1 MHILINGA
9 GIAGLTAAIALQRKG
24 MSVTLLEQAAAL
36 TEIGAG
42 IQIAANGTRVLREL
56 GLEEELARRGVMP
69 QSYDTR
75 DILSGRLL
83 YTSPLGA
90 QGAKRWGAPLYN
102 VHRADL
108 IELLAA
114 QLPDGVL
121 RLGARCERFSQDA
134 EGVSVQL
141 ASGEVIHGD
150 ALIGA
155 DGIHSPIRRQLHGE
169 DDIQFANIL
178 MWRALIPAERLQ
190 GIDLPERGN
199 YWVGPGR
206 TLITYWVRS
215 RQLYSVLASVPVDE
229 VHRESW
235 SESGDI
241 EDLRRSFSGLEPRAQ
256 RMMEQI
262 DSAFVTG
269 MYYRDPIERWSSG
282 RVTLMGDAAHPMVPF
297 LAQGACQGMEDAWV
311 LASVL
316 AGSDSIPEAL
326 AEYERRRRPRTTRV
340 QSGARAMVKLVHEA
354 DLQRMRARDGRWK
367 GMQRIDPM
375 TAATWGFVW
384 DYDVIDAVRQPAG
397 EVLGLSATREAK
409 ALRRPEAQRAFG
421 LWKGLFSAEDVAR
434 GHDGMR
440 AAYERFLLERFPV
453 PADLHMEALELGGVP
468 TLRVRAPGVA
478 DGPLRILHFHGG
490 GYMVGS
496 ARGSQEYVG
505 RLSRSLSAECISVD
519 YRLAPEHPYPAA
531 LDDALDAYRG
541 LLRSGVP
548 SERILLS
555 GESAGGGLALA
566 LALLLRTAGEP
577 LPAGIFAV
585 CPFIDLTLGGPSI
598 AQFSGDDPAANRDSL
613 AYMAASYFQ
622 GHEPTDPLVSPLY
635 SDLSGLPPLFLTAVH
650 GEVLLSDTLR
660 LEEKARAAGVPTT
673 LHLVDDS
680 VHVYPLFPFLPE
692 ATEILGR
699 LADWASDLGEANKG
713 RPSKWS
719 SPDPAN

>member
-1 MHILINGA
+1 
-9 GIAGLTAAIALQRKG
+9 
-24 MSVTLLEQAAAL
+24 
-36 TEIGAG
+36 
-42 IQIAANGTRVLREL
+42 
-56 GLEEELARRGVMP
+56 
-69 QSYDTR
+69 
-75 DILSGRLL
+75 
-83 YTSPLGA
+83 
-90 QGAKRWGAPLYN
+90 N

-108 IELLAA
+108 IDLLAA
-114 QLPDGVL
+114 QLPAGVL
-121 RLGARCERFSQDA
+121 RLGVRCEGFSQDA
-134 EGVSVQL
+134 EGVSLRL
-141 ASGEVIHGD
+141 ATGEVLRGD

-178 MWRALIPAERLQ
+178 MWRALIPAQRLQ
-190 GIDLPERGN
+190 GIDLPECGN

-235 SESGDI
+235 TESGDI
-241 EDLRRSFSGLEPRAQ
+241 DDLRRSFSGLEPRAQ

-269 MYYRDPIERWSSG
+269 MYYRDPIERWSCG

-297 LAQGACQGMEDAWV
+297 LAQGACQGMEDAWT

-316 AGSDSIPEAL
+316 AEVDGAGVAEAL

-354 DLQRMRARDGRWK
+354 DPQRMRARDGRWK

-384 DYDVIDAVRQPAG
+384 DYDVIDAVRRPAG
-397 EVLGLSATREAK
+397 DVLGLSATREAK
-409 ALRRPEAQRAFG
+409 ALRRPEAQRAFA
-421 LWKGLFSAEDVAR
+421 LWKGLFSPEDVAR

-440 AAYERFLLERFPV
+440 AAYERFLLERFPA
-453 PADLHMEALELGGVP
+453 PADLRVDSLEPGGVP
-468 TLRVRAPGVA
+468 ALQVRAPGVA

-496 ARGSQEYVG
+496 ARGSLEYAG
-505 RLSRSLSAECISVD
+505 RLSRSLGAACVSVD

-548 SERILLS
+548 AGRILLS

-566 LALLLRTAGEP
+566 LALLLRGAGEA

-585 CPFIDLTLGGPSI
+585 CPFTDLALGGPSI

-635 SDLSGLPPLFLTAVH
+635 GELAGLPPLFLSAVQ
-650 GEVLLSDTLR
+650 GETLLSDTLR
-660 LEEKARAAGVPTT
+660 LEARARTAGVPTT
-673 LHLVDDS
+673 LRLVEDS

-692 ATEILGR
+692 TAET
-699 LADWASDLGEANKG
+699 LAHLAEWAAGIGWRA
-713 RPSKWS
+713 
-719 SPDPAN
+719 

>member
-1 MHILINGA
+1 MRILITGA
-9 GIAGLTAAIALQRKG
+9 GIAGLTAAIALHRKG
-24 MSVTLLEQAAAL
+24 IEVTLLEQAAAL

-56 GLEEELARRGVMP
+56 GLEQALSQRGVMP
-69 QSYDTR
+69 LSYDTR
-75 DILSGRLL
+75 DIVTGRLL
-83 YTSPLGA
+83 YTSPLGRE
-90 QGAKRWGAPLYN
+90 GAERWGAPLYN

-108 IELLAA
+108 IDLLAA
-114 QLPDGVL
+114 QLPAGML
-121 RLGARCERFSQDA
+121 RLGTRCTGFSQDA

-141 ASGEVIHGD
+141 ASGEVLRGD

-155 DGIHSPIRRQLHGE
+155 DGIHSPVRRQLVGE
-169 DDIQFANIL
+169 EDIQFSNIL
-178 MWRALIPAERLQ
+178 MWRALIPAERLH
-190 GIDLPERGN
+190 DLDLQERGN

-215 RQLYSVLASVPVDE
+215 RQLYSVLASVPVAE

-235 SESGDI
+235 TESGDI
-241 EDLRRSFSGLEPRAQ
+241 DDLRRSFSGLEPRAQ
-256 RMMEQI
+256 RMMDQI

-269 MYYRDPIERWSSG
+269 MYYRDPIERWSFG

-297 LAQGACQGMEDAWV
+297 LAQGACQGMEDAWT

-316 AGSDSIPEAL
+316 AGSDSAGIEAAL
-326 AEYERRRRPRTTRV
+326 VEYERRRRPRTTRV
-340 QSGARAMVKLVHEA
+340 QSGARAMVKLVHESEPA
-354 DLQRMRARDGRWK
+354 RMRARDGRWK

-384 DYDVIDAVRQPAG
+384 DYDVTRAVQRPAG

-409 ALRRPEAQRAFG
+409 TLVRPQGQRAFG
-421 LWKGLFSAEDVAR
+421 MWKNLFSPEDVAR

-440 AAYERFLLERFPV
+440 AAYERFLLTQFPP
-453 PADLHMEALELGGVP
+453 PADLSVAEVELGGVP
-468 TLRVRAPGVA
+468 ALQVHAANVPS
-478 DGPLRILHFHGG
+478 GPRRILHFHGG

-496 ARGSQEYVG
+496 ARGSLEYAS
-505 RLSRSLSAECISVD
+505 RLSHSLAAECISVD

-548 SERILLS
+548 AGSILLS

-566 LALLLRTAGEP
+566 LALLLKAAGEP

-585 CPFIDLTLGGPSI
+585 CPFTDLALTGPTI
-598 AQFSGDDPAANRDSL
+598 AAFSGDDPAANRDSL

-635 SDLSGLPPLFLTAVH
+635 GDLRGLPPLFLTAVQ

-660 LEEKARAAGVPTT
+660 LEEKAKAAGVPTT
-673 LHLVDDS
+673 LRLVDDS
-680 VHVYPLFPFLPE
+680 VHVYMLFPFLPE
-692 ATEILGR
+692 TTETLAH
-699 LADWASDLGEANKG
+699 LADWASGIGFHA
-713 RPSKWS
+713 
-719 SPDPAN
+719 